1 MKRIVIMT
9 VILFVLSLGGLAM
22 MTLLLCRAQDKVE
35 FTCVAQRGDAAVAE
49 GLHLTEKGYFTN
61 KNGNDKMTSV
71 VYERRQKADLHP
83 ASRFS

>member
-35 FTCVAQRGDAAVAE
+35 FTCVAQRGDPAVAE
-49 GLHLTEKGYFTN
+49 GLHLTE
-61 KNGNDKMTSV
+61 
-71 VYERRQKADLHP
+71 
-83 ASRFS
+83 